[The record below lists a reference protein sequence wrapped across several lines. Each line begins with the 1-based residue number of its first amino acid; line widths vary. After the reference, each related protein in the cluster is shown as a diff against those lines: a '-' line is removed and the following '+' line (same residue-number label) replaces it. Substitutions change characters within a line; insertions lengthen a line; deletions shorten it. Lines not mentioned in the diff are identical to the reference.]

1 MTITTLSSREFNQ
14 DVTSAKKAAEK
25 GPVYITNRG
34 RREHV
39 LLDIKTYQ
47 ALTQKKRNIIDSL
60 AMPENNIDFDPPN
73 ITIKP
78 TLPDLS

>member
-47 ALTQKKRNIIDSL
+47 ALTQNKRNIIDSL
-60 AMPENNIDFDPPN
+60 NMPESNIDFNPPK

-78 TLPDLS
+78 TMPDLS